1 MIFEI
6 IRAAFLAVKANVLR
20 SVLTTLGIIVGV
32 ASTIA
37 VVSVV
42 QGFSQSVTQQFESL
56 GSNGL
61 TIEAYTPFNDR
72 IQGKFSRLTN
82 DDLEIVQ
89 QRIDGI
95 SHVTPILWVPGA
107 AGGGTRYRNATS
119 TANILGTSSSYIYL
133 DDWLPDL
140 GRFIGMTDDV
150 TRRKVAVIGD
160 KVRIDLELPEDP
172 RGEFIQIAGEWFK
185 VVGVMEQRG
194 EFMGFNQDD
203 IIFVPY
209 TAAESL
215 LGRSQFTNIQIR
227 LRVVDVEN
235 LQTISRRIE
244 RLLRQHRG
252 LDVDELNDFKI
263 STSEQLL
270 ESFES
275 VTDGITAILGGIVGI
290 SLLVG
295 GIGIMNIMLV
305 SVTERTREIGIN
317 KSLGATRQFILM
329 QFLLEAILLC
339 VIGGI
344 IGLAIGYGIGMG
356 VAALLDLPGAAVPLW
371 AVMLALGFSV
381 SVGVVFGI
389 VPAAK
394 AANLSPIDALRY
406 E

>member
-1 MIFEI
+1 MMFEI
-6 IRAAFLAVKANVLR
+6 TRAAFLAVKANVLR

-72 IQGKFSRLTN
+72 LQGKFSRLTN
-82 DDLEIVQ
+82 DDLDVVQ
-89 QRIDGI
+89 QRVDGI

-133 DDWLPDL
+133 DDWLPEL
-140 GRFIGMTDDV
+140 GRFIGRTDDV
-150 TRRKVAVIGD
+150 TRRKVAVIGE
-160 KVRIDLELPEDP
+160 KVRVDLELPEDP

-185 VVGVMEQRG
+185 VVGVMESRG

-215 LGRSQFTNIQIR
+215 IGRSQFANIQIR
-227 LRVVDVEN
+227 LRVIDVDSLDRVK
-235 LQTISRRIE
+235 RRIE

-252 LDVDELNDFKI
+252 LASDEQNDFKI

-339 VIGGI
+339 VIGGV